1 VALALK
7 RRLFDLLGIFPYD
20 EALTD
25 GFQVRAAPLF

>member
-1 VALALK
+1 VALTLK

-25 GFQVRAAPLF
+25 GFQVRLCVCM